1 MDKSPPPALFKPSPW
16 GPTPL
21 VKGRCRAATEGI
33 GKGAPVRTL
42 GRMRGQSEEQV
53 SLEELCR
60 AGARPRRP
68 VPLLSS
74 RRTREGELPRRGK
87 RSWPGPRLGAPFR
100 KGFALRGEFLFHVEK
115 EPMAQATLSWP
126 FGPIHLE
133 DARGSAQDGHSVSI
147 FAHPLE
153 PPLRGTRTCRG
164 KQNFRRAKSEWLL
177 SFHSGPPGPGFPK
190 IEAGAIPHRRLALP
204 SR

>member
-42 GRMRGQSEEQV
+42 GRMRGQSEEQA

-115 EPMAQATLSWP
+115 EPK
-126 FGPIHLE
+126 
-133 DARGSAQDGHSVSI
+133 DARGRAQSAE
-147 FAHPLE
+147 AAA
-153 PPLRGTRTCRG
+153 PPLPPCRPSPRTPITGGRVFARFCSISG
-164 KQNFRRAKSEWLL
+164 AQNLSDGLNSHRAT
-177 SFHSGPPGPGFPK
+177 GPYG
-190 IEAGAIPHRRLALP
+190 
-204 SR
+204 

>member
-60 AGARPRRP
+60 AGDRPRRP
-68 VPLLSS
+68 I
-74 RRTREGELPRRGK
+74 
-87 RSWPGPRLGAPFR
+87 FQ
-100 KGFALRGEFLFHVEK
+100 GFALRGEFLFHVEK

>member
-1 MDKSPPPALFKPSPW
+1 M
-16 GPTPL
+16 
-21 VKGRCRAATEGI
+21 
-33 GKGAPVRTL
+33 RTL
-42 GRMRGQSEEQV
+42 GRMRGQSEEQA

-60 AGARPRRP
+60 AGDRPRRP

-74 RRTREGELPRRGK
+74 RRAREGELPRRGK
-87 RSWPGPRLGAPFR
+87 RSWPGPRLGVPFL

-115 EPMAQATLSWP
+115 EPK
-126 FGPIHLE
+126 

>member
-1 MDKSPPPALFKPSPW
+1 MMILKSLPLW
-16 GPTPL
+16 G
-21 VKGRCRAATEGI
+21 E
-33 GKGAPVRTL
+33 GAPVRTL
-42 GRMRGQSEEQV
+42 GRMRGQSEEQA

-60 AGARPRRP
+60 AGDRPRRP
-68 VPLLSS
+68 I
-74 RRTREGELPRRGK
+74 
-87 RSWPGPRLGAPFR
+87 FQ
-100 KGFALRGEFLFHVEK
+100 GFALRGEFLFHVEK

-164 KQNFRRAKSEWLL
+164 KQNFRRAKSEWR
-177 SFHSGPPGPGFPK
+177 SKITSGPTGARAVPKLRRMRFPFR
-190 IEAGAIPHRRLALP
+190 A
-204 SR
+204 